1 MESFAITVNGFSLLT
16 TVAKLFILVVYGS
29 LAYAFACEQI
39 LDQSHQSNVF
49 IAEFE
54 VSNHRLTKDITEA
67 IEVDLPTP
75 CQYMG
80 FLLLTSNRFHTV
92 LVFPLLTLIK

>member
-1 MESFAITVNGFSLLT
+1 MLT

-54 VSNHRLTKDITEA
+54 VSDHRLTKDITG
-67 IEVDLPTP
+67 
-75 CQYMG
+75 Y
-80 FLLLTSNRFHTV
+80 
-92 LVFPLLTLIK
+92 